1 MNMSIS
7 RNQLARIEQDVA
19 DAVRKKIQDNGG
31 LFIPSCITPFKNVFF
46 AIDNMDLQ
54 IDTPDGQW
62 QLNGTAMAI
71 FQKGEA

>member
-1 MNMSIS
+1 M
-7 RNQLARIEQDVA
+7 
-19 DAVRKKIQDNGG
+19 
-31 LFIPSCITPFKNVFF
+31 FIPSSITPFKNVFF